1 MSSLHD
7 SEETYTSGRE
17 LQPERMITA
26 VIQVFVLR
34 SSLSHWTTSS
44 MLDPTLSISSLE
56 LYRLITPF
64 EGCDIIINDG
74 GDMIKMS

>member
-7 SEETYTSGRE
+7 SEETYTSGCE
-17 LQPERMITA
+17 LQPERIITA
-26 VIQVFVLR
+26 DIKVFVLQ

-44 MLDPTLSISSLE
+44 MLDPTLSILSVE
-56 LYRLITPF
+56 LYRLITSF
-64 EGCDIIINDG
+64 KGCDIIINNG